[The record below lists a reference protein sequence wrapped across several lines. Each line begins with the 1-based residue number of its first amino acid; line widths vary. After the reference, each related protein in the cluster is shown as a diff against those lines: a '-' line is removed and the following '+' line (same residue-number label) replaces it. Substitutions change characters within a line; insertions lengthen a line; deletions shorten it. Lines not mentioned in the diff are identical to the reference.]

1 MRPAKRRQA
10 IWEAL
15 CQRRHETAQN
25 LATEFGVSVRTIRY
39 DVEELSLSYPVETV
53 CGRYG
58 GGVKVPD
65 WYHPRKISLSREQRS
80 VLTQL
85 LEKADEPQQKVLR
98 ELLAA
103 SGMPV
108 A

>member
-1 MRPAKRRQA
+1 MRPVERRQA
-10 IWEAL
+10 IWEVL
-15 CQRRHETAQN
+15 FQRRHETVHN
-25 LATEFGVSVRTIRY
+25 LASEFGVSVRTIKY
-39 DVEELSLSYPVETV
+39 DVEELSLSLPVETI

-58 GGVKVPD
+58 GGVKVAD
-65 WYHPRKISLSREQRS
+65 WYHPRKVSLSREQRN

-85 LEKADEPQQKVLR
+85 LPKADESQKKVLR

-103 SGMPV
+103 SSTPV